1 MAYGLV
7 FDKNDVKQQLRKYNR
22 TYDGRRFWSSLYG
35 SVGQQLHQGSN
46 EIESAYSNA
55 ILEAYKSKYGN
66 DQFVAGSSLGEARKQ
81 QLFEANEA
89 LLQEAYSAN
98 QANRLAQY
106 STLQTDA
113 QKQIQ
118 SYDELLNQQAQNV
131 SDYAQSH
138 FDYLQY
144 LYDDVIENGDLESS
158 IFMTDPQWSKYLTVD
173 PETQEYTLVDI
184 NDLKSTF
191 FDESGEL
198 NARGIDF
205 FDQMENQMAGE
216 GGKRAKSFDEY
227 LYENNSE
234 LLDWKNQY
242 NPYNYT
248 EDGTNAG
255 SFREMVGRAST
266 DATYTFMERAGGM
279 SHKEAQAIIDSYDE
293 KFNNLINDL
302 NSGAKPQKVVD
313 DLKIQF
319 NELRT
324 LAESLGVT
332 DVIDARWGGFD
343 NIEAKL
349 NEYDENVK
357 TGWQLSGDFFTDILK
372 EIGITVPAGAS
383 IGAAGGAM
391 GGPFAGFTAAG
402 GAIAGLISGALS
414 GTAKAIRNT
423 GDRKDENFRQA
434 QEAASYF
441 SSLRNEIFNVA
452 FKNAHP
458 N

>member
-22 TYDGRRFWSSLYG
+22 TYDGRRFWSGLYG
-35 SVGQQLHQGSN
+35 NVGQQLHQGSN

-55 ILEAYKSKYGN
+55 ILEAYKSKYGS
-66 DQFVAGSSLGEARKQ
+66 DRLVAGSSLGDARKQ

-89 LLQEAYSAN
+89 LLQEAYIAN
-98 QANRLAQY
+98 QANRLSQQA
-106 STLQTDA
+106 SLQMDA

-118 SYDELLNQQAQNV
+118 SYDELLNQQAQNI

-144 LYDDVIENGDLESS
+144 LYDDVIENGNLESS

-173 PETQEYTLVDI
+173 PETQEYTLVNM

-198 NARGIDF
+198 NVSGIDF

-216 GGKRAKSFDEY
+216 GGKRAMSFDEY
-227 LYENNSE
+227 LHENNSE
-234 LLDWKNQY
+234 LFDWKNQY

-248 EDGTNAG
+248 EEGTNTG

-279 SHKEAQAIIDSYDE
+279 SRERAKVVIDNYDE
-293 KFNNLINDL
+293 KFNTLINDL
-302 NSGAKPQKVVD
+302 YSGAKPQKTITN
-313 DLKIQF
+313 LKAQF

-332 DVIDARWGGFD
+332 DVIDAKWGGFD
-343 NIEAKL
+343 NIQAKL
-349 NEYDENVK
+349 DVYDENVK
-357 TGWQLSGDFFTDILK
+357 TGWQLSGDFFTDV
-372 EIGITVPAGAS
+372 ITS
-383 IGAAGGAM
+383 IGVTATSGAALGSVVPGVGTLTGLGIGAIIGTAGGII
-391 GGPFAGFTAAG
+391 GGSVNTA
-402 GAIAGLISGALS
+402 
-414 GTAKAIRNT
+414 T
-423 GDRKDENFRQA
+423 RKDENVRQA
-434 QEAASYF
+434 KEAASYF
-441 SSLRNEIFNVA
+441 SALRQEIFNEA
-452 FKNAHP
+452 FKNAYQ

>member
-22 TYDGRRFWSSLYG
+22 TYDGRRFWSGLYG

-46 EIESAYSNA
+46 DIESAYSNA
-55 ILEAYKSKYGN
+55 ILEAYKSKYGS
-66 DQFVAGSSLGEARKQ
+66 DQFVAGSSLGDARKQ

-106 STLQTDA
+106 SALQMDA

-144 LYDDVIENGDLESS
+144 LYDDAIENGDLESS
-158 IFMTDPQWSKYLTVD
+158 IFMTDPQWSKYLTID
-173 PETQEYTLVDI
+173 PETQEYTLVDM

-198 NARGIDF
+198 NVRGIDF
-205 FDQMENQMAGE
+205 FDQMENQMSGE
-216 GGKRAKSFDEY
+216 GGQRAKSFDEY

-234 LLDWKNQY
+234 LFDWKNQY

-248 EDGTNAG
+248 EEGSNAG
-255 SFREMVGRAST
+255 SFREMVSRAST

-279 SHKEAQAIIDSYDE
+279 SREQAHAVIDSYDE

-302 NSGAKPQKVVD
+302 YSGAKPQKTID
-313 DLKIQF
+313 DLKAQF
-319 NELRT
+319 DELRT

-332 DVIDARWGGFD
+332 DAIDAKWGGFD
-343 NIEAKL
+343 NIQAKL
-349 NEYDENVK
+349 NAYDENVK
-357 TGWQLSGDFFTDILK
+357 TGWQLSGDFFTDVIK
-372 EIGITVPAGAS
+372 S
-383 IGAAGGAM
+383 IGVTATSGAAVGSVVPGV
-391 GGPFAGFTAAG
+391 GTLTGLGV
-402 GAIAGLISGALS
+402 GAIIGTVGGMISG
-414 GTAKAIRNT
+414 GVNTAT
-423 GDRKDENFRQA
+423 RKDANLRQA
-434 QEAASYF
+434 KEAASYF
-441 SSLRNEIFNVA
+441 SALRQEIFNEA
-452 FKNAHP
+452 FKNAYQ

>member
-22 TYDGRRFWSSLYG
+22 TYDGRRFWSGLYG
-35 SVGQQLHQGSN
+35 NVGQQLHQGSN

-55 ILEAYKSKYGN
+55 ILEAYKSKYGS
-66 DQFVAGSSLGEARKQ
+66 DQFVAGSSLGDARKQ

-106 STLQTDA
+106 ATLQTDA

-144 LYDDVIENGDLESS
+144 LYEDAIENGDLESS
-158 IFMTDPQWSKYLTVD
+158 IFMTDPQWSKYLTID
-173 PETQEYTLVDI
+173 PEQGYTLVNMD
-184 NDLKSTF
+184 DLKSTF

-198 NARGIDF
+198 NVKGIDF

-234 LLDWKNQY
+234 LFDWKNQY

-248 EDGTNAG
+248 EEGSNAG

-279 SHKEAQAIIDSYDE
+279 SREQAQAIIDNYDE

-302 NSGAKPQKVVD
+302 NDGANPQKTMD
-313 DLKIQF
+313 DLKALF
-319 NELRT
+319 NEFRT
-324 LAESLGVT
+324 IAESLGVT
-332 DVIDARWGGFD
+332 DVIDAKWGGFD

-349 NEYDENVK
+349 NEYDENIK
-357 TGWQLSGDFFTDILK
+357 NGWQLSGDFFTDILK
-372 EIGITVPAGAS
+372 DIGITVPAGAS
-383 IGAAGGAM
+383 IGAAGGAI

-414 GTAKAIRNT
+414 GTVNAIRNT
-423 GDRKDENFRQA
+423 GDRKDENLRQA
-434 QEAASYF
+434 QEAASYLNA
-441 SSLRNEIFNVA
+441 LRQEIFNEA
-452 FKNAHP
+452 FKNTYQ

>member
-22 TYDGRRFWSSLYG
+22 TYDGRRFWSGLYG
-35 SVGQQLHQGSN
+35 NVGQQLHQGSN

-55 ILEAYKSKYGN
+55 ILEAYKSKYGS
-66 DQFVAGSSLGEARKQ
+66 DLSVAGSSLGDARKQ

-106 STLQTDA
+106 ATLQTDA

-144 LYDDVIENGDLESS
+144 LYDDAIDNGDLESS

-173 PETQEYTLVDI
+173 PETQEYTLVNM
-184 NDLKSTF
+184 NDLKSTL

-198 NARGIDF
+198 NVSGIDF

-216 GGKRAKSFDEY
+216 GGKRAMSFDEY
-227 LYENNSE
+227 LHENNSK
-234 LLDWKNQY
+234 LFDWKNQY
-242 NPYNYT
+242 NPYNHT
-248 EDGTNAG
+248 EEGTNAG

-279 SHKEAQAIIDSYDE
+279 SREQAKVVIDNYDE
-293 KFNNLINDL
+293 KFNTLINDL
-302 NSGAKPQKVVD
+302 YSGAKPQKTIN
-313 DLKIQF
+313 DLKAQF

-332 DVIDARWGGFD
+332 DVIDAKWGGFD
-343 NIEAKL
+343 NIQAKL
-349 NEYDENVK
+349 DAYDENVK
-357 TGWQLSGDFFTDILK
+357 TGWQLSGDFFTNV
-372 EIGITVPAGAS
+372 ITS
-383 IGAAGGAM
+383 IGVTATSGAALGSVLPGVGTLTGLGIGAIIGTAGGII
-391 GGPFAGFTAAG
+391 GGSVNTA
-402 GAIAGLISGALS
+402 
-414 GTAKAIRNT
+414 T
-423 GDRKDENFRQA
+423 RKDENVRQA
-434 QEAASYF
+434 KEAASYF
-441 SSLRNEIFNVA
+441 SALRQEIFNEA
-452 FKNAHP
+452 FKNAYQ

>member
-22 TYDGRRFWSSLYG
+22 TYDGRRFWSGLYG
-35 SVGQQLHQGSN
+35 NVGQQLHQGSN
-46 EIESAYSNA
+46 EIESSYSNA
-55 ILEAYKSKYGN
+55 ILEAYKSKYGS
-66 DQFVAGSSLGEARKQ
+66 DQFVAGSSLGDARKQ

-98 QANRLAQY
+98 HANRLAQY
-106 STLQTDA
+106 ATLQTDA

-118 SYDELLNQQAQNV
+118 SYDELLNQQAKNV

-173 PETQEYTLVDI
+173 PETKEYTLI
-184 NDLKSTF
+184 NMNDLKSVF

-198 NARGIDF
+198 NVRGIDF

-234 LLDWKNQY
+234 LFDWKNQY

-248 EDGTNAG
+248 EEGSNAG
-255 SFREMVGRAST
+255 SFREMVGRVST
-266 DATYTFMERAGGM
+266 DVTYTFMERVGGM
-279 SHKEAQAIIDSYDE
+279 SREQAQAIMDNYNE

-302 NSGAKPQKVVD
+302 NNSANDQKIID
-313 DLKIQF
+313 DLKVQF
-319 NELRT
+319 DELRT

-332 DVIDARWGGFD
+332 DVIDAKWGGFD
-343 NIEAKL
+343 NIEAVL
-349 NEYDENVK
+349 NKYDENIK
-357 TGWQLSGDFFTDILK
+357 SGLELSGDFFTEFIALT
-372 EIGITVPAGAS
+372 GTGAASGAGVGSSAPGVGTLLGLG
-383 IGAAGGAM
+383 IGAIIGGI
-391 GGPFAGFTAAG
+391 GGVITGGLNTANR
-402 GAIAGLISGALS
+402 I
-414 GTAKAIRNT
+414 
-423 GDRKDENFRQA
+423 DENQLQAEEAVAYFDGLRQ
-434 QEAASYF
+434 
-441 SSLRNEIFNVA
+441 EIFNEA
-452 FKNAHP
+452 FKNAYQD
-458 N
+458 

>member
-22 TYDGRRFWSSLYG
+22 TYDGRRFWSGLYG
-35 SVGQQLHQGSN
+35 NVSQQLHQGSN

-55 ILEAYKSKYGN
+55 ILEAYKSKYGS
-66 DQFVAGSSLGEARKQ
+66 DQFVAGSSLGDARKQ

-106 STLQTDA
+106 ATLQTDA

-144 LYDDVIENGDLESS
+144 LYDDAIENGDLESS

-173 PETQEYTLVDI
+173 PETQEYTLI
-184 NDLKSTF
+184 NMNDLKSTF

-198 NARGIDF
+198 NVRGIDF

-227 LYENNSE
+227 LYENNAE
-234 LLDWKNQY
+234 LFDWKNQY
-242 NPYNYT
+242 NLYNYT
-248 EDGTNAG
+248 EEGSNAG

-279 SHKEAQAIIDSYDE
+279 SREEAQAVIDSYDE

-302 NSGAKPQKVVD
+302 SSGAKPQQAID
-313 DLKIQF
+313 DLKAQF

-332 DVIDARWGGFD
+332 DVIDAKWGGFD
-343 NIEAKL
+343 NIQAKL
-349 NEYDENVK
+349 DEYDENVK
-357 TGWQLSGDFFTDILK
+357 TDWQLSGDFFTDIIK
-372 EIGITVPAGAS
+372 DIGITVPIGAS
-383 IGAAGGAM
+383 MGGAAGAI
-391 GGPFAGFTAAG
+391 GGPFAGITAG
-402 GAIAGLISGALS
+402 IGAIVGLITGTVS
-414 GTAKAIRNT
+414 GTVNAIINT
-423 GDRKDENFRQA
+423 GDRKDENLRQA
-434 QEAASYF
+434 EEAASYF
-441 SSLRNEIFNVA
+441 SALRQEIFNEA
-452 FKNAHP
+452 FKNAYQ